1 MAKESTQEAKQLE
14 TITSLAALEEYSVA
28 VQQMTLED
36 IPTEDSLLFHHKH
49 MCFSVSFSER
59 PVSKQKT
66 TSLLQTHEKHGA
78 FATPKVT
85 TLPVLCLLAALTMV
99 QIAQG
104 RYCGRFMPMGLKLRV

>member
-1 MAKESTQEAKQLE
+1 MRGHGMDDLGGPWWTMAKESTQEAKQLE

-78 FATPKVT
+78 FATH
-85 TLPVLCLLAALTMV
+85 
-99 QIAQG
+99 
-104 RYCGRFMPMGLKLRV
+104 LK